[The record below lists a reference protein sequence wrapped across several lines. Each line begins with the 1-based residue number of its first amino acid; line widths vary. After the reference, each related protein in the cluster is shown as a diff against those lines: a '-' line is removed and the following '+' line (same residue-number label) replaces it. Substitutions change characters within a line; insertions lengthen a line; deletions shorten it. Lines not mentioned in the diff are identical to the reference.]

1 MTSER
6 FQELLERLLDDDLSL
21 SDRMELLEAAAAD
34 RELAGKLYLML
45 WLEPWLADCLNSDG
59 EGFVRRM
66 QQEMAH
72 GNDGEEFVCRV
83 MAEYRRRNTA
93 AASPP
98 GNGLKGRSRR
108 RKFWL
113 GVVCAA
119 SLAAI
124 GLVVA
129 SLARP
134 GRDNPGQDRPNQ
146 DLAGRNSSGP
156 DGSVAACLESMQG
169 DVTVV
174 DLWGIA
180 PRHDSIRR
188 CSPASR
194 FKRVTKEVLPRSDM
208 PTARDW
214 NSMPQRDWR

>member
-83 MAEYRRRNTA
+83 MAEYRRRNTT

-108 RKFWL
+108 
-113 GVVCAA
+113 A
-119 SLAAI
+119 
-124 GLVVA
+124 
-129 SLARP
+129 
-134 GRDNPGQDRPNQ
+134 
-146 DLAGRNSSGP
+146 NSGWAWSALPRWQRSDWWSHHWPGP
-156 DGSVAACLESMQG
+156 DAIIQVKTGRTKTWQVEIARGRTTQWRLAWRACRA
-169 DVTVV
+169 T
-174 DLWGIA
+174 
-180 PRHDSIRR
+180 
-188 CSPASR
+188 
-194 FKRVTKEVLPRSDM
+194 
-208 PTARDW
+208 
-214 NSMPQRDWR
+214 